1 MNLHLEGKRAFVSG
15 SSSGIGA
22 GIARKL
28 AQEGAI
34 VVVHGRSEEKARKV
48 AKEIGHSGGQVFVA
62 LGDLSTDE
70 GAVSATE
77 QALKLL
83 GGLDILVNNAGGAD
97 GPSQGWSDATL
108 ANWIGLFEQNFFSA
122 VRLIRHFAPAL
133 RAAGWGRIVNIAT
146 GWAMQP
152 AAVMPHYAAAKA
164 ALVNAAVSLA
174 REFAGS
180 GVTVNTVSP
189 GPILTPAFERTMRSI
204 AQQARWG
211 TDEWAEIERRA
222 VKEIVPNS
230 VARIGRV
237 DDIANAVTFL
247 ASPLADY
254 IDGANLRVD
263 GGYVTAIN

>member
-146 GWAMQP
+146 GWAMRP

-164 ALVNAAVSLA
+164 ALAVMSRRSA
-174 REFAGS
+174 EFS
-180 GVTVNTVSP
+180 DP
-189 GPILTPAFERTMRSI
+189 
-204 AQQARWG
+204 
-211 TDEWAEIERRA
+211 
-222 VKEIVPNS
+222 
-230 VARIGRV
+230 
-237 DDIANAVTFL
+237 
-247 ASPLADY
+247 
-254 IDGANLRVD
+254 
-263 GGYVTAIN
+263 